1 MSRLLLKKVVFA
13 RMEERNEAVT
23 VSGEWLM
30 GLEMVGETDAAAKEY
45 GRMEKLLLLA
55 AGCIA
60 VDQTLLGTVLLV
72 ALAAGLRVA
81 WRERG
86 VTGLRIWPRYLKWLL
101 FLLLAAG
108 YLSLHNPLVTEPF
121 VCTFNFFY
129 VVGQYVAVV
138 WLVTRFGNYFAGK
151 KLFAKPPPYE
161 EGLSFWEIFAR
172 QPFPLRVLRLLG
184 WVAALTVLIGIGQH
198 YFGGATDSLWV
209 DREANP
215 LLRNRVFSTWENPN
229 IFAGYLCIVAA
240 FVMGYISV
248 EKNRRK
254 RWGLFGFLLL
264 VILCEVFTFSRGFWV
279 AMTVEV
285 LAFVLLFYRKGILY
299 LLGVALGGAA
309 LAGPAVWQ
317 RLETL
322 RHLTE
327 DSSAAM
333 RLAYLEIARDIVAD
347 HPLGIGWY
355 NYRCVFPEY
364 DFYFKNPDV
373 VMYHSHNLFL
383 NIAAELGVPGLLLF
397 LCAWACLFYMAAKL
411 VKRARF
417 LWVKAFSAGYL
428 LMCLGIITGGI
439 GDHVLFNVRMG
450 VLFWLLN
457 TLLVVI
463 WNLNRFA
470 SE

>member
-1 MSRLLLKKVVFA
+1 
-13 RMEERNEAVT
+13 MEERNEPVT
-23 VSGEWLM
+23 VSGDWLM

-60 VDQTLLGTVLLV
+60 VDQTLLGTVLLA

-86 VTGLRIWPRYLKWLL
+86 VTRLRIWPRYLKWLL

-108 YLSLHNPLVTEPF
+108 YLSLHNPLVAEPF

-172 QPFPLRVLRLLG
+172 QPFPLRMLRLLG
-184 WVAALTVLIGIGQH
+184 WVAAVTVLIGIGQH

-285 LAFVLLFYRKGILY
+285 LAFVLLFYRKGIFY

-355 NYRCVFPEY
+355 NYRYVFPEY

-417 LWVKAFSAGYL
+417 MWVKAFSAGYL